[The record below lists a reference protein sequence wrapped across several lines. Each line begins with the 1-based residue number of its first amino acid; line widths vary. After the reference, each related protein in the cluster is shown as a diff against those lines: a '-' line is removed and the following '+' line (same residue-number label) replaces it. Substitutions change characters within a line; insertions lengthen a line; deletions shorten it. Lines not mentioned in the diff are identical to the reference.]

1 MESANV
7 NGGLTANSK
16 SSLETRV
23 TLIITIFVISFFI
36 LAGNLFTVVNIFC
49 FIKRRNTSSFLLIT
63 ISLIDILNILG
74 PNIVSFFVFF
84 DKESNFHNHFTLCR
98 IQAWAIVFLRCA
110 SALTISLLS
119 LDRVF
124 ITLTPRFYRKKWKG
138 KLFAAF
144 CFGKWIVSAF
154 IATWPLFWLD
164 AFQISK
170 DTRDTLCLFLYENP
184 FAGFFVVFLLCS
196 MLVCCLCFYVIF
208 STSNKKS
215 FSTEA
220 AKEEEFSYNTKQ
232 VSLVNS
238 TEEKDLNIL
247 TSVLFGVY
255 FCCIIPWMVREK
267 QIFHPRLRLIFSSS
281 FQLLDCKFCCR
292 RCGKTCMQSNG
303 WIENFHRSILVL
315 RAKNVKSNIY
325 VTVQL
330 GLLVRIFGE
339 R

>member
-7 NGGLTANSK
+7 NAGLAANSK
-16 SSLETRV
+16 SSLEIRV
-23 TLIITIFVISFFI
+23 TLIITVFVISFFI

-138 KLFAAF
+138 KLFVAF
-144 CFGKWIVSAF
+144 CFGKWIISAF

-170 DTRDTLCLFLYENP
+170 DTRDTLCLFLYETP

-255 FCCIIPWMVREK
+255 FCCIIPWMVRENRFFTPDFALLCHLHSNCWIANSASVDAAK
-267 QIFHPRLRLIFSSS
+267 YACNPLAGLKIFIAAYWFHEPKMSSPIF
-281 FQLLDCKFCCR
+281 
-292 RCGKTCMQSNG
+292 M
-303 WIENFHRSILVL
+303 
-315 RAKNVKSNIY
+315 
-325 VTVQL
+325 
-330 GLLVRIFGE
+330 
-339 R
+339 

>member
-1 MESANV
+1 MESVNV

-16 SSLETRV
+16 SSLEIRV
-23 TLIITIFVISFFI
+23 TLIITVFAISVLI

-49 FIKRRNTSSFLLIT
+49 FIKRRNTSGFLLIT

-84 DKESNFHNHFTLCR
+84 DKESNFYYYSTLCR

-138 KLFAAF
+138 KLFVAF

-184 FAGFFVVFLLCS
+184 FAGFFVVFLLCL
-196 MLVCCLCFYVIF
+196 MLVCCLCFYVMF

-220 AKEEEFSYNTKQ
+220 AKEEEFTYNTKQ

-247 TSVLFGVY
+247 TSVLFGFY

-267 QIFHPRLRLIFSSS
+267 QIFHLRLRLIFSCS
-281 FQLLDCKFCCR
+281 FQLLDFKFCWC
-292 RCGKTCMQSNG
+292 RCGKICMQSNG
-303 WIENFHRSILVL
+303 WIENFLKKHNAFSRQ
-315 RAKNVKSNIY
+315 KCQ
-325 VTVQL
+325 VQYL
-330 GLLVRIFGE
+330 CNSATWFVS
-339 R
+339 